1 MKSNDSFVHNL
12 RSDFHMTQ
20 RTLAPVRFS
29 DGLTGPSL
37 PSSPFSAFN
46 SNEDKL
52 TDFPIGGIT
61 TPCRLLLHHSR
72 ESSVAR
78 SPRSRLAKT
87 AAPARD
93 FPLPLEAGLYTIRRL
108 LLGPSM
114 VPCATAGCQIFL
126 GPTPLQARGVRNALC
141 SDVNILAFFASS
153 KHFPRASMVTPD

>member
-1 MKSNDSFVHNL
+1 MIPKTRIFICS
-12 RSDFHMTQ
+12 
-20 RTLAPVRFS
+20 
-29 DGLTGPSL
+29 SL

-61 TPCRLLLHHSR
+61 TPCRLLPHHSR

-93 FPLPLEAGLYTIRRL
+93 FPLPLEAENRAPGRQSRSEEHTSHRGLVCRLPVEKKRLVCRHSYNWCIR
-108 LLGPSM
+108 
-114 VPCATAGCQIFL
+114 
-126 GPTPLQARGVRNALC
+126 
-141 SDVNILAFFASS
+141 
-153 KHFPRASMVTPD
+153 